1 MIFGPLVRFGLSILG
16 TKMAAILDLVNKA
29 WTYVAELYFI
39 GFVDPQNISLGTKS
53 IFLAGLEIEISQK
66 LDLVTGHGGHFE
78 KRIFFIVWTL
88 LERVTRSNIFPHIK
102 IYQKKSRNLI
112 CLIWRRKI
120 IFFKWPKDYMNVYNV
135 CIYIYMNICYGCQL
149 SALVLTKTIYGEDGT
164 ASPFACNNFVVSSPY
179 IVFGTLVLICLLN
192 IFLYCTNIVTN
203 RTDHIM
209 IVKCNEKFASM
220 RYDSAW
226 ALYYI

>member
-102 IYQKKSRNLI
+102 ICQKKSRNLI

-120 IFFKWPKDYMNVYNV
+120 IFFKWPKDYSG
-135 CIYIYMNICYGCQL
+135 IG
-149 SALVLTKTIYGEDGT
+149 
-164 ASPFACNNFVVSSPY
+164 
-179 IVFGTLVLICLLN
+179 
-192 IFLYCTNIVTN
+192 FL
-203 RTDHIM
+203 
-209 IVKCNEKFASM
+209 
-220 RYDSAW
+220 
-226 ALYYI
+226 

>member
-16 TKMAAILDLVNKA
+16 TKISKMATILDLVNKA

-120 IFFKWPKDYMNVYNV
+120 IFFKWPKDYVWSTYTKSYMIFHLTFWPWITFKGQIKVTDLSRG
-135 CIYIYMNICYGCQL
+135 CISLMVHRMTTTFCMKYI
-149 SALVLTKTIYGEDGT
+149 
-164 ASPFACNNFVVSSPY
+164 
-179 IVFGTLVLICLLN
+179 
-192 IFLYCTNIVTN
+192 
-203 RTDHIM
+203 
-209 IVKCNEKFASM
+209 
-220 RYDSAW
+220 
-226 ALYYI
+226 